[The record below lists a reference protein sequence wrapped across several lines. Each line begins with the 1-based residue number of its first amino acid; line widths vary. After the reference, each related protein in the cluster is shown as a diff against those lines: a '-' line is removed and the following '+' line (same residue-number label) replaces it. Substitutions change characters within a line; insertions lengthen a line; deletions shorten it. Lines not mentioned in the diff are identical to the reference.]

1 MTMSI
6 KTLRILIIA
15 GGMLGGVCHV
25 DVALSETVQ
34 IHTPTVQIHTP
45 TIHAPK
51 TPQIHTTTTTKINSK
66 VISKTNAANS
76 ADTANTTDAHTGS
89 SSDSNAGGQSQMPPQ
104 GVRFNQPSKNGKITV
119 TIDGKTLPM
128 NKATAQLIKE
138 AETPPPKMW
147 LNGKLVPVTQAN
159 MQAAKEEEVK
169 EIDSKIYS
177 KGGST
182 KAPKLGGKEH

>member
-1 MTMSI
+1 MTMSVR
-6 KTLRILIIA
+6 TLRISIIV
-15 GGMLGGVCHV
+15 GGILGGCCHI
-25 DVALSETVQ
+25 DVALSEMVQ

-66 VISKTNAANS
+66 VISKTSTTTS
-76 ADTANTTDAHTGS
+76 ADTAGS
-89 SSDSNAGGQSQMPPQ
+89 SNTSSQSQMPPQ
-104 GVRFNQPSKNGKITV
+104 GVRFNQSSNGKITV

-159 MQAAKEEEVK
+159 MKAAKDEEVK
-169 EIDSKIYS
+169 EIDSKIDGKS
-177 KGGST
+177 GST
-182 KAPKLGGKEH
+182 TVKVPKLGGKDH